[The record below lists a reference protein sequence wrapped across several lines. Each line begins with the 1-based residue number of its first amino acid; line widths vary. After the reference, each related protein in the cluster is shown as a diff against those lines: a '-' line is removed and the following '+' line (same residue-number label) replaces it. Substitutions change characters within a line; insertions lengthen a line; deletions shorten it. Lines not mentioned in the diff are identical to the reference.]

1 MGASVTRKD
10 VDLDMNRTPGRFI
23 LFLFSLSFCILL
35 IPSTNAITAVIR
47 RLVRSVGESY
57 LKLFHQFLSH
67 LDEMLHMISDS
78 I

>member
-1 MGASVTRKD
+1 M
-10 VDLDMNRTPGRFI
+10 
-23 LFLFSLSFCILL
+23 SFCIVL

-67 LDEMLHMISDS
+67 LDEMLHMIS